1 MFFRDIS
8 NIQLKNVSTENG
20 DKVYRWALIVVDIQ
34 NDFISGSLAIKNA
47 NEIIPTINHLI
58 EYVKFD
64 LIVFSKDWHPDNHCS
79 FEDETVIFS
88 VNKWP
93 KHCVQDTWGADHPNE
108 LLINPP
114 NTKVLHVQKG
124 LNKDKECYSA
134 FGGTI
139 NGSKSTLKDIIHRES
154 IDQIFVCGLAT
165 DFCVFETAKD
175 AAQICQTF
183 ILVDA
188 CRSMNKFDEKM
199 AKKILSANIKLTLT
213 NCLIDK
219 MTN

>member
-1 MFFRDIS
+1 MYFE
-8 NIQLKNVSTENG
+8 KE
-20 DKVYRWALIVVDIQ
+20 DKVCRCALIVVDIQ

-47 NEIIPTINHLI
+47 IEIIPIINHLI
-58 EYVKFD
+58 DSVKFD

-79 FEDETVIFS
+79 FKEETVFS
-88 VNKWP
+88 LKKWP
-93 KHCVQDTWGADHPNE
+93 KHCVQNTWGADHPSE
-108 LLINPP
+108 LLINLPK
-114 NTKVLHVQKG
+114 TKVLHVQKG
-124 LNKDKECYSA
+124 SNQNKECYSA

-139 NGSKSTLKDIIHRES
+139 SGSKSTLEDIIHNES

-175 AAQICQTF
+175 AAQICQTY

-188 CRSMNKFDEKM
+188 CRSMKKFDKNM
-199 AKKILSANIKLTLT
+199 ANKILNANIKLTLT

-219 MTN
+219 MTNKN